1 MYTWMMRLKQNNK
14 DMKQYFIDGK
24 EEIMKRNL
32 SVLKTTSFGM
42 AFFIVF
48 FLVITPVFL
57 PLWEPTIYHI
67 LLLITTVIFGIIA
80 EFFQRYFQKHVINL
94 EIRGIVGI
102 FSFAVMLLFI
112 FLDTVA
118 YPFAAQ
124 VFVAICLVIAPI
136 IFIIPAVEMFLAQSV
151 FLTIFM
157 VLVTQ
162 YKEPAIA
169 SGDIFSAVLGYTV
182 GIAAY
187 FLVARI
193 RMHDY
198 NQKIAYKISSEIDGL
213 TQIENRATCKKKID
227 AYLKQKEDDRA
238 CAMIVL
244 DVDCFKQ
251 INDKLGHEKG
261 DEVLYSVAQKLK
273 QAFRSDDIIGR
284 FGGDEFIVFMKDMK
298 DDSVL
303 EEKCNCFNQQIT
315 DLLDGKFGI
324 TCSMGVCYLDNG
336 TSALETMFHVADSAL
351 YEAKTF
357 HKGNYVIH
365 ELDREQTMREQM
377 PMMVIVDDNRVDR
390 ETLAVQFEEN
400 YQITKFSGGAEA
412 LEFMKEN
419 AKEVSIVLLDMV
431 MPDMGGDEVLRS
443 MKKNQNTAWIPVV
456 AVSADE
462 QMEEAALECGADDMI
477 TKPIV
482 PAVVKL
488 RVDRVLKNR

>member
-57 PLWEPTIYHI
+57 PLWEPTIYHM

-124 VFVAICLVIAPI
+124 VFFAICLVIAPI

-227 AYLKQKEDDRA
+227 
-238 CAMIVL
+238 
-244 DVDCFKQ
+244 
-251 INDKLGHEKG
+251 DKLGHEKG